1 MDREAWLATVHS
13 VAKSRT
19 RLKRLSTHAGGTS
32 GKESSCQSKRR
43 ERHGFDP
50 WVGKI
55 PLEDS
60 MATHSH
66 ILAWK
71 IPMDRRAWR
80 ATVHRVEKSD

>member
-13 VAKSRT
+13 VAKSQT

-55 PLEDS
+55 PLEEGV
-60 MATHSH
+60 ATHSR
-66 ILAWK
+66 ILPWR
-71 IPMDRRAWR
+71 IPWTEEPSGLQSIRLQ
-80 ATVHRVEKSD
+80 S

>member
-13 VAKSRT
+13 VAKSWT

-55 PLEDS
+55 PLEERS
-60 MATHSH
+60 FF
-66 ILAWK
+66 
-71 IPMDRRAWR
+71 
-80 ATVHRVEKSD
+80 

>member
-32 GKESSCQSKRR
+32 GKESSCQSKRP

-55 PLEDS
+55 PLDEG
-60 MATHSH
+60 MGTHSR

-71 IPMDRRAWR
+71 VPWTEEPSGLQSVRLQ
-80 ATVHRVEKSD
+80 S